1 MTSSLF
7 RSPSAEADI
16 PAGSTMPAQ
25 QGVSRGDFPRQS
37 VGPRLHSMTHRE
49 IEERLDAAIREM
61 GDKSDEAMRQGDPTG
76 ARIWAERMTVAI
88 KSRSPDHKARLHDEL
103 ERRLNEGADYF
114 AWQGRLDAEL
124 AAKGK
129 V

>member
-1 MTSSLF
+1 
-7 RSPSAEADI
+7 
-16 PAGSTMPAQ
+16 MPAP

-37 VGPRLHSMTHRE
+37 VSHRLHSMTHRE

-61 GDKSDEAMRQGDPTG
+61 GDKADEAMRQGDPTG

-103 ERRLNEGADYF
+103 ERRIAEQADYF
-114 AWQGRLDAEL
+114 GYQGQLAREL

-129 V
+129 A